1 MPRLDAVAEADLAW
15 TREKLRL
22 AQKAL
27 AEARAENKRLRERLD
42 YVERMLAM
50 RQRLSTVFV
59 FRH

>member
-1 MPRLDAVAEADLAW
+1 MPKDDTVAAADLAW
-15 TREKLRL
+15 TREELRL
-22 AQKAL
+22 TQKAL
-27 AEARAENKRLRERLD
+27 ADQRAENKRLRERLD

>member
-1 MPRLDAVAEADLAW
+1 MPKDDTVAAADLAW

-27 AEARAENKRLRERLD
+27 ADQRAENKRLRERLD

>member
-1 MPRLDAVAEADLAW
+1 MPKDDTVAAADLAW

-22 AQKAL
+22 TQKAL
-27 AEARAENKRLRERLD
+27 ADQRAENKRLRERLD